1 MADFKTY
8 ADLINEENNQRRLGR
23 FNDQG
28 NYPLDKTDAYDN
40 PIFANT
46 PMPEKIPQSEA
57 ILPQPSLIDKSPLA
71 MPNFANAQRGTGID
85 FVNELF
91 KNTPAYDP
99 RVAPMAPDQMD
110 MDAMTIESQ
119 VPKSEQLKQSLQKF
133 QELRKPQSVESVSP
147 VISPKQEP
155 AAKPDDLYLQQG
167 VSKMIQGLSR
177 MGGGQIDDNADF
189 YNQYRRYQLEKPQ
202 QELENKIKQRN
213 YDRMLKMDD
222 PNSSESKNFRK
233 ALESM
238 SYGQELK
245 RLYGSD
251 WEKVSANDKDT
262 IYDVI
267 RTKEN
272 IEAKKE
278 QARILSQQRSDNLE
292 EKKREFELKMADKK
306 EQAARLTPKQI
317 SDVTALDNA
326 LGMINNIQAEKSKFD
341 TGPVSSRQNA
351 LAQMFGMDD
360 AQKSK
365 FKADV
370 QSNVAEY
377 IKSISGAA
385 VSDQERAFLL
395 QNMPTMTDNDA
406 TFSAKLQLVKER
418 LERNRNNYLTNMN
431 KSGKNIKEYQD
442 TSTLTKSDNKT
453 LQNKPKTVTQNGHT
467 YTLDEATGEYK

>member
-1 MADFKTY
+1 MADFK
-8 ADLINEENNQRRLGR
+8 DLYTKPLTPDETMDVLAPLAQT
-23 FNDQG
+23 ND
-28 NYPLDKTDAYDN
+28 AV
-40 PIFANT
+40 
-46 PMPEKIPQSEA
+46 
-57 ILPQPSLIDKSPLA
+57 LPQPSLMDKSPLG

-119 VPKSEQLKQSLQKF
+119 VPPEQAKKANLQQALQKF
-133 QELRKPQSVESVSP
+133 QEMRQPQSVVTP
-147 VISPKQEP
+147 QPKQEP
-155 AAKPDDLYLQQG
+155 VKPDDLYLQQG

-189 YNQYRRYQLEKPQ
+189 YNQYRKYQLEKPQ

-213 YDRMLKMDD
+213 YDRMIKMDD
-222 PNSSESKNFRK
+222 PNSQESVNMRK
-233 ALESM
+233 ALEKLAPD
-238 SYGQELK
+238 LK
-245 RLYGSD
+245 RMYGAD
-251 WEKVSANDKDT
+251 WDKITANDKDS
-262 IYDVI
+262 IFDIV
-267 RTKEN
+267 RTREQ
-272 IEAKKE
+272 IEGRKDA
-278 QARILSQQRSDNLE
+278 ARLAQMARQDNLSE
-292 EKKREFELKMADKK
+292 RKREFELKMADKK
-306 EQAARLTPKQI
+306 EQEARLTPKQI

-326 LGMINNIQAEKSKFD
+326 LGVINNIQAEKPKFD
-341 TGPVSSRQNA
+341 TGPVSARQNS

-365 FKADV
+365 FKADI

-395 QNMPTMTDNDA
+395 QNMPTMADNDA
-406 TFSAKLQLVKER
+406 TFSAKLQLVKDR
-418 LERNRNNYLTNMN
+418 LERNKDNMLTNMN
-431 KSGKNIKEYQD
+431 KSGKNVKDYQD
-442 TSTLTKSDNKT
+442 TSTLTKSDNKA

>member
-189 YNQYRRYQLEKPQ
+189 YNQYRKYQLEKPQ

-213 YDRMLKMDD
+213 YDRMIKMDD
-222 PNSSESKNFRK
+222 PNSQESVNMRK
-233 ALESM
+233 ALEKLAPD
-238 SYGQELK
+238 LK
-245 RLYGSD
+245 RMYGAD
-251 WEKVSANDKDT
+251 WDKITANDKDS
-262 IYDVI
+262 IFDIV
-267 RTKEN
+267 RTREQ
-272 IEAKKE
+272 IEGRKDA
-278 QARILSQQRSDNLE
+278 ARLAQMARQDNLSE
-292 EKKREFELKMADKK
+292 RKREFELKMADKK
-306 EQAARLTPKQI
+306 EQEARLTPKQI

-326 LGMINNIQAEKSKFD
+326 LGVINNIQAEKPKFD
-341 TGPVSSRQNA
+341 TGPVSARQNS

-365 FKADV
+365 FKADI

-395 QNMPTMTDNDA
+395 QNMPTMADNDA
-406 TFSAKLQLVKER
+406 TFSAKLQLVKDR
-418 LERNRNNYLTNMN
+418 LERNKDNMLTNMN
-431 KSGKNIKEYQD
+431 KSGKNVKDYQD
-442 TSTLTKSDNKT
+442 TSTLTKSDNKA

>member
-119 VPKSEQLKQSLQKF
+119 VPPEQAKKANLQQALQKF
-133 QELRKPQSVESVSP
+133 QEMRQPQSVVTP
-147 VISPKQEP
+147 QPKQEP
-155 AAKPDDLYLQQG
+155 VKPDDLYLQQG

-189 YNQYRRYQLEKPQ
+189 YNQYRKYQLEKPQ

-213 YDRMLKMDD
+213 YDRMIKMDD
-222 PNSSESKNFRK
+222 PNSQESVNMRK
-233 ALESM
+233 ALEKLAPD
-238 SYGQELK
+238 LK
-245 RLYGSD
+245 RMYGAD
-251 WEKVSANDKDT
+251 WDKITANDKDS
-262 IYDVI
+262 IFDIV
-267 RTKEN
+267 RTREQ
-272 IEAKKE
+272 IEGRKDA
-278 QARILSQQRSDNLE
+278 ARLAQMARQDNLSE
-292 EKKREFELKMADKK
+292 RKREFELKMADKK
-306 EQAARLTPKQI
+306 EQEARLTPKQI

-326 LGMINNIQAEKSKFD
+326 LGVINNIQAEKPKFD
-341 TGPVSSRQNA
+341 TGPVSARQNS

-365 FKADV
+365 FKADI

-395 QNMPTMTDNDA
+395 QNMPTMADNDA
-406 TFSAKLQLVKER
+406 TFSAKLQLVKDR
-418 LERNRNNYLTNMN
+418 LERNKDNMLTNMN
-431 KSGKNIKEYQD
+431 KSGKNVKDYQD
-442 TSTLTKSDNKT
+442 TSTLTKSDNKA

>member
-1 MADFKTY
+1 MADFK
-8 ADLINEENNQRRLGR
+8 DLYTKPLTPDETMDVLAPLAQT
-23 FNDQG
+23 ND
-28 NYPLDKTDAYDN
+28 AV
-40 PIFANT
+40 
-46 PMPEKIPQSEA
+46 
-57 ILPQPSLIDKSPLA
+57 LPQPSLMDKSPLA
-71 MPNFANAQRGTGID
+71 MPNFANAQRGTGVD

-119 VPKSEQLKQSLQKF
+119 VPPEQAKKANLQQALQKF
-133 QELRKPQSVESVSP
+133 QEMRQPQSVVTP
-147 VISPKQEP
+147 QPKQEP
-155 AAKPDDLYLQQG
+155 VKPDDLYLQQG

-189 YNQYRRYQLEKPQ
+189 YNQYRKYQLEKPQ

-213 YDRMLKMDD
+213 YDRMIKMDD
-222 PNSSESKNFRK
+222 PNSQESVNMRK
-233 ALESM
+233 ALEKLAPD
-238 SYGQELK
+238 LK
-245 RLYGSD
+245 RMYGAD
-251 WEKVSANDKDT
+251 WDKITANDKDS
-262 IYDVI
+262 IFDIV
-267 RTKEN
+267 RTREQ
-272 IEAKKE
+272 IEGRKDA
-278 QARILSQQRSDNLE
+278 ARLAQMARQDNLSE
-292 EKKREFELKMADKK
+292 RKREFELKMADKK
-306 EQAARLTPKQI
+306 EQEARLTPKQI

-326 LGMINNIQAEKSKFD
+326 LGVINNIQAEKPKFD
-341 TGPVSSRQNA
+341 TGPVSARQNS

-365 FKADV
+365 FKADI

-395 QNMPTMTDNDA
+395 QNMPTMADNDA
-406 TFSAKLQLVKER
+406 TFSAKLQLVKDR
-418 LERNRNNYLTNMN
+418 LQRNKDNMLTNMN
-431 KSGKNIKEYQD
+431 KSGKNVKDYQD
-442 TSTLTKSDNKT
+442 TSTLTKSDNKA